1 MATDP
6 PSFFASRRLAVAGER
21 AHAFFPLPDGIDQV
35 HTLPQLLAWRA
46 KRTPDGEAYRAYDSD
61 NQRWCSTT
69 WAQAHLRVQ
78 HWGQALAALALPAG
92 ARVALLLPN
101 GLDAVTLD
109 QAALALGHVPVPLH
123 AIDNPASLGYIVAD
137 SEASLLVVQE
147 LGQWQAI
154 RALDMAFPELRAV
167 VVASGTA
174 EEWPGTARVQSEGA
188 PDAISR
194 STAAGAAVVS
204 VLSLADWLAQAKK
217 RPSMHTPPC
226 AADMA
231 CIVYTSGTT
240 GKPKGVVLTHRNVVS
255 DVKAVM
261 ARIQALP
268 DDVFLSFLPLS
279 HTFERTG
286 GYYLAMAAGSCV
298 AYARSVA
305 LLAEDLQTV
314 RPTVLVSVP
323 RIYERVH
330 ARLLE
335 TLAPSSI
342 KTGLFNAAVAK
353 GWKRFCTVQALQ
365 CAPTDEAKAAGLWS
379 LLPWPLLQALVA
391 KPLLARFG
399 GRVRVAVSGGAPLS
413 PAIAR
418 CFLGLGLPVV
428 QGYGMTETSPVVSV
442 NTLTDNDPAS
452 VGRALP
458 GVEVRIGENREL
470 QVRGATVMR
479 GYWKRPQDTA
489 ITIDRE
495 GWLATGDQAEI
506 GHGRIYIRG
515 RIKEIIVTSTG
526 EKVPPADLE
535 LAISTDPLF
544 AQTFVVGEGRP
555 FIACVAALDMGEWQ
569 RLALSLGL
577 DASDPTS
584 LAAPAAVRAALER
597 VRNASNHFPHYAVP
611 RAVHLTLDTWT
622 VENAFMTPTLKLKRK
637 PLQAHYGDA
646 IEALY
651 RKPAK
656 MQTE

>member
-21 AHAFFPLPDGIDQV
+21 AHAFFPLPDGMDQV

-46 KRTPDGEAYRAYDSD
+46 KRTPDGEAYRAYDGAS
-61 NQRWCSTT
+61 QRWCSTT
-69 WAQAHLRVQ
+69 WAQVHLRVQ

-92 ARVALLLPN
+92 ARIALLLPN

-147 LGQWQAI
+147 LAQWHNI
-154 RALDMAFPELRAV
+154 RALGMAFPELRAV
-167 VVASGTA
+167 LVVSVTA
-174 EEWPGTARVQSEGA
+174 QAG
-188 PDAISR
+188 PDAGSVQQDDAPHTLQR
-194 STAAGAAVVS
+194 SEIAGAATIP
-204 VLSLADWLAQAKK
+204 VLGLSDWLARARN

-226 AADMA
+226 PADMA
-231 CIVYTSGTT
+231 GIVYTSGTT

-255 DVKAVM
+255 DVKAIM

-279 HTFERTG
+279 HTFERTA
-286 GYYLAMAAGSCV
+286 GYYLPMAAGSCV

-305 LLAEDLQTV
+305 LLGEDLQTV

-330 ARLLE
+330 AKVLE
-335 TLAPSSI
+335 TLALSSI
-342 KTGLFNAAVAK
+342 KTAVFNAAVAK
-353 GWKRFCTVQALQ
+353 GWQRFCALQ
-365 CAPTDEAKAAGLWS
+365 GLHCPLSEEAKSAGFWKWM
-379 LLPWPLLQALVA
+379 PWPLLQAWVA

-413 PAIAR
+413 PTIAR
-418 CFLGLGLPVV
+418 CFLGLGLPIV

-470 QVRGATVMR
+470 QVRGAIVMR
-479 GYWKRPQDTA
+479 GYWKRPEDTA
-489 ITIDRE
+489 RTVNSE
-495 GWLATGDQAEI
+495 GWLATGDQADMER
-506 GHGRIYIRG
+506 GRICIRG

-544 AQTFVVGEGRP
+544 AQALVVGENRP
-555 FIACVAALDMGEWQ
+555 FIACVVALEVSEWQ
-569 RLALSLGL
+569 RLALSLGM
-577 DASDPTS
+577 DASEPANLS
-584 LAAPAAVRAALER
+584 APQAVRAALER
-597 VRNASNHFPHYAVP
+597 IQRASSHFPSYAVP
-611 RAVHLTLDTWT
+611 RAVHLSLEAWT
-622 VENAFMTPTLKLKRK
+622 IENSLMTPTLKLKRK
-637 PLQAHYGDA
+637 PLEARYADA

-651 RKPAK
+651 RKPV
-656 MQTE
+656 

>member
-46 KRTPDGEAYRAYDSD
+46 KRTPDGEAYRAYDGAS
-61 NQRWCSTT
+61 QRWCSTT

-240 GKPKGVVLTHRNVVS
+240 GKPKGAMHTHGGLCYT
-255 DVKAVM
+255 
-261 ARIQALP
+261 ARGYNTLIARTE
-268 DDVFLSFLPLS
+268 DDECMCFLPLC
-279 HTFERTG
+279 HIAERMGGEYFSLYTG
-286 GYYLAMAAGSCV
+286 AKLNFVENPDTVPENVREIAPTNFTAVPRVWEKFYSGVAIALKEGTRLQQATYAWGIGVGQRIAGRVLAGQPVPASLKAQFRVARWLALDNVRKLIGIHRARFLVTGAAPISPELVKWYLALG
-298 AYARSVA
+298 
-305 LLAEDLQTV
+305 
-314 RPTVLVSVP
+314 VP
-323 RIYERVH
+323 M
-330 ARLLE
+330 LE
-335 TLAPSSI
+335 
-342 KTGLFNAAVAK
+342 V
-353 GWKRFCTVQALQ
+353 W
-365 CAPTDEAKAAGLWS
+365 
-379 LLPWPLLQALVA
+379 
-391 KPLLARFG
+391 
-399 GRVRVAVSGGAPLS
+399 
-413 PAIAR
+413 
-418 CFLGLGLPVV
+418 
-428 QGYGMTETSPVVSV
+428 GMTETCGASTGV
-442 NTLTDNDPAS
+442 PAT
-452 VGRALP
+452 RIKP
-458 GVEVRIGENREL
+458 GSIGPAADFN
-470 QVRGATVMR
+470 QVRLDPDTGEIQVKGPNVFA
-479 GYWKRPQDTA
+479 GYLNLPEKTA
-489 ITIDRE
+489 ETFTPD
-495 GWLATGDQAEI
+495 GWLRTGDVGTVDAD
-506 GHGRIYIRG
+506 GFYRITDRM
-515 RIKEIIVTSTG
+515 KDIIITAGGKNVTPS
-526 EKVPPADLE
+526 ELE
-535 LAISTDPLF
+535 NELKFSPYVTD
-544 AQTFVVGEGRP
+544 AVVVGDARAYLTVIIMIDQENVEKYAQDHDVP
-555 FIACVAALDMGEWQ
+555 FSNYASLTRAPEVQALIQGVIDDVNKKF
-569 RLALSLGL
+569 A
-577 DASDPTS
+577 
-584 LAAPAAVRAALER
+584 R
-597 VRNASNHFPHYAVP
+597 VEQIKKFF
-611 RAVHLTLDTWT
+611 LLDTQLT
-622 VENAFMTPTLKLKRK
+622 AEDEELTPTMKLKRK
-637 PLQAHYGDA
+637 LVQAKYA
-646 IEALY
+646 PQIEAMY
-651 RKPAK
+651 H
-656 MQTE
+656 